1 MSAVTAGINVSLSAF
16 RQTNVVND
24 GEELNEKVAL
34 TRNVLSS
41 NATRLK
47 ARLLLEVRN
56 YIQSTQKCI
65 RELNDRFA
73 GDRNPKSIFLDVS
86 DLKQS
91 SVLLKIMLPLE
102 KQFRFVEHKV
112 LSHAVCVVVNL
123 RDFTVFSVVL
133 QADALKLMILC
144 SKLEFLL

>member
-24 GEELNEKVAL
+24 GEELNEKV
-34 TRNVLSS
+34 T
-41 NATRLK
+41 
-47 ARLLLEVRN
+47 LLEVRN

-91 SVLLKIMLPLE
+91 SVLVYL
-102 KQFRFVEHKV
+102 
-112 LSHAVCVVVNL
+112 A
-123 RDFTVFSVVL
+123 
-133 QADALKLMILC
+133 
-144 SKLEFLL
+144 